1 MFIAIIIPDTRT
13 NRTILGIVVSAM
25 VLSSIFTYVP
35 VLASHI
41 SSGFRI
47 IIITVVVAAFAA
59 YFAPVEEE
67 KEEI

>member
-1 MFIAIIIPDTRT
+1 MQRCFA
-13 NRTILGIVVSAM
+13 N
-25 VLSSIFTYVP
+25 LSRIYGSVFTYVP

-59 YFAPVEEE
+59 YFAPVQEE
-67 KEEI
+67 KEEVKP